1 MTDTTHYSPFAED
14 RDLAREAGR
23 KGGRTPRGAKRGA
36 PYTGT
41 VFDVMDAVGMTGPTW
56 ESWRS
61 VLRTSLGLPYSGQD
75 VLFFRAHTGRE
86 TPPVTAVSECWVVAG
101 RRGGKSRIA
110 ATVGLTKAIQFDAKN
125 LAPGELAVV
134 PIIAA
139 DQKQARAVMF
149 YARALCQLP
158 QVRPYVN
165 RVLRDSIEF
174 RSGVNLEVHTASYRT
189 IRGMTVVGAV
199 LDEVAFWRDDSSVN
213 PDSEILDALRPGMAT
228 VPDALL
234 FAISSPYAR
243 RGELHA
249 TYERYYGNN
258 DAGDVIVWVADTRSL
273 NPSVPERVIARAFA
287 EDPIAANSEYGM
299 NGTISFRS
307 DVEAFLPPEAVAAV
321 TIPGRRELPPLPDA
335 EYFAFV
341 DPSGGSQDSFTLG
354 IAHDDADGR
363 GILDAIR
370 ETRPP
375 FSPDAVVADYAK
387 LLKTYGI
394 TEVVGDR
401 YGGEFPRE
409 LFRRHGIRYD
419 ASEWTKSDLYR
430 EIVAPV
436 NACRVELLD
445 LPTLTAQLAGLER
458 RVARGGKDS
467 IDHAPGGRDD
477 VANAAVGALT
487 LVVSELDQPKPRRG
501 WVGK

>member
-1 MTDTTHYSPFAED
+1 MPNQLPFRLPKGHPEH
-14 RDLAREAGR
+14 RVRGS
-23 KGGRTPRGAKRGA
+23 KGGRTAHGAKRGA
-36 PYTGT
+36 PYPGT
-41 VFDVMDAVGMTGPTW
+41 VFDVMDAAGMTGPTW
-56 ESWRS
+56 EPWRS

-75 VLFFRAHTGRE
+75 LLFFRAHTGRQ
-86 TPPVTAVSECWVVAG
+86 TPPAATVSEAWVVAG
-101 RRGGKSRIA
+101 RRGGKSRVSA
-110 ATVGLTKAIQFDAKN
+110 LVGLTKAIQFDASR

-139 DQKQARAVMF
+139 DQKQARSVLF

-158 QVRPYVN
+158 EVKPYVN
-165 RVLRDSIEF
+165 RVLRDTIEF

-199 LDEVAFWRDDSSVN
+199 LDEIAFWRSEESAN

-243 RGELHA
+243 RGELYA
-249 TYERYYGNN
+249 TYERYYGQ
-258 DAGDVIVWVADTRSL
+258 DSAEVIVWVADTRSL
-273 NPSVPERVIARAFA
+273 NASVPQKVIDRAFA
-287 EDPIAANSEYGM
+287 EDAIAAASEYGM
-299 NGTISFRS
+299 NGSVSFRH
-307 DVEAFLPPEAVAAV
+307 DVEAFLSAEAIMAV
-321 TIPGRRELPPLPDA
+321 TVQGRRELPPLGDLN
-335 EYFAFV
+335 YSAFV

-354 IAHDDADGR
+354 IAHADEDGN
-363 GILDAIR
+363 GILDAVR

-375 FSPDAVVADYAK
+375 FSPDAVVTEFAA

-394 TEVVGDR
+394 TEVIGDR
-401 YGGEFPRE
+401 YAGEWPRE
-409 LFRRHGIRYD
+409 VFRNHGIRYTT
-419 ASEWTKSDLYR
+419 SEFTKSDLYR

-436 NACRVELLD
+436 NARRVELLS
-445 LPTLTAQLAGLER
+445 LPALTAQLVGLER

-487 LVVSELDQPKPRRG
+487 LVVSELEQPKAYRIIAR
-501 WVGK
+501 

>member
-1 MTDTTHYSPFAED
+1 VTDVTGGGFGHGLVDP
-14 RDLAREAGR
+14 REAGR

-36 PYTGT
+36 PYPGT
-41 VFDVMDAVGMTGPTW
+41 VFDLMDAAAMTGPTW
-56 ESWRS
+56 EPWRS
-61 VLRTSLGLPYSGQD
+61 VLRTSLALPYSGQD
-75 VLFFRAHTGRE
+75 LLFYRAHTGRQ
-86 TPPVTAVSECWVVAG
+86 TPPAAPVSECWVVAG

-110 ATVGLTKAIQFDAKN
+110 ATVGLTKAIQFDARN

-139 DQKQARAVMF
+139 DQKQARAVLF

-158 QVRPYVN
+158 EVKPYVN
-165 RVLRDSIEF
+165 RVLRDTIEF

-199 LDEVAFWRDDSSVN
+199 LDEVAFWRDDSSAN
-213 PDSEILDALRPGMAT
+213 PDSEILDALKPGMAT

-243 RGELHA
+243 RGELFS
-249 TYERYYGNN
+249 TYQRYYGQE
-258 DAGDVIVWVADTRSL
+258 DSADVIVWVADTRSL
-273 NPSVPERVIARAFA
+273 NPSVPEKVIDRAFA
-287 EDPIAANSEYGM
+287 EDAIAAASEYGM
-299 NGTISFRS
+299 GGTVSFRH
-307 DVEAFLPPEAVAAV
+307 DVEAFLPPESIEAV
-321 TIPGRRELPPLPDA
+321 TVQGRRELPPLGDLS
-335 EYFAFV
+335 YSAFV

-354 IAHDDADGR
+354 IAHMDDEGR
-363 GILDAIR
+363 GILDCVR

-375 FSPDAVVADYAK
+375 FSPDAVVTEYAA
-387 LLKTYGI
+387 LLRTYGI
-394 TEVVGDR
+394 TEVIGDR
-401 YGGEFPRE
+401 YAGEWPRE
-409 LFRRHGIRYD
+409 VFRNHGIRYET
-419 ASEWTKSDLYR
+419 SEYTKSDLYR

-436 NACRVELLD
+436 NAGRVELLS
-445 LPTLTAQLAGLER
+445 LPTLTAQLVGLER

-487 LVVSELDQPKPRRG
+487 LVVSELDQPKPYNVIMR
-501 WVGK
+501 